1 MSELFFDG
9 SRSAGEEN
17 EVNGKCVCDCGNT
30 VFAVLFPEPYTTVV
44 KCTSCEQEML
54 VHEG

>member
-1 MSELFFDG
+1 MSDLFYDG
-9 SRSAGEEN
+9 TRSAGEEN